1 MIRRVRVLKKRA
13 IYFCISIIAI
23 CLISFSVYQHNKI
36 NNFRSILKNTI
47 KYHIEM
53 FASSPVNLSDEVDYS
68 KKYGNIV
75 AAQSAYAALKQGRD
89 VPSKNYD
96 ISLSRLFIE
105 IKGIMI
111 NNREKIERITDD
123 SDMRSLMSNIANNFE
138 DTNSI
143 EKILE
148 IIQ

>member
-1 MIRRVRVLKKRA
+1 MKKRA
-13 IYFCISIIAI
+13 IYFGVSIIAI
-23 CLISFSVYQHNKI
+23 CLISFSVYQHKKI
-36 NNFRSILKNTI
+36 NSLRSYLKNTI

-53 FASSPVNLSDEVDYS
+53 FASSPVNLNDEVAYS
-68 KKYGNIV
+68 QKYGNIV
-75 AAQSAYAALKQGRD
+75 AAQSAYTALKQGRD
-89 VPSKNYD
+89 VPSKGYD

-111 NNREKIERITDD
+111 NNREKIGKVTDN
-123 SDMRSLMSNIANNFE
+123 SDMRSLMLNIANNIE
-138 DTNSI
+138 DINSI

>member
-1 MIRRVRVLKKRA
+1 MKKRA
-13 IYFCISIIAI
+13 ICFGISIIAI
-23 CLISFSVYQHNKI
+23 CLISFSVYQYNKI
-36 NNFRSILKNTI
+36 NTLRSILKNTI

-53 FASSPVNLSDEVDYS
+53 FASSPVNLNDELAYS
-68 KKYGNIV
+68 QKYGNIV
-75 AAQSAYAALKQGRD
+75 AAQSAYIALKEGRD
-89 VPSKNYD
+89 VPSKGYD

-111 NNREKIERITDD
+111 NNGEKIEKITDD
-123 SDMRSLMSNIANNFE
+123 RDMRELMLNIANNIE

-143 EKILE
+143 ERILE

>member
-1 MIRRVRVLKKRA
+1 MKKRA
-13 IYFCISIIAI
+13 IYFGVSIIAI
-23 CLISFSVYQHNKI
+23 CLISFSVYQYNKI
-36 NNFRSILKNTI
+36 NSLRSILKNTI

-53 FASSPVNLSDEVDYS
+53 FASSPVNINDEVDYS
-68 KKYGNIV
+68 QKYGNIV
-75 AAQSAYAALKQGRD
+75 AAQSAYGALKQGRD
-89 VPSKNYD
+89 VPSKTYD

-111 NNREKIERITDD
+111 NNAEKIEKITGD
-123 SDMRSLMSNIANNFE
+123 SDMRSLMLNIANNLE

>member
-1 MIRRVRVLKKRA
+1 MKKRA
-13 IYFCISIIAI
+13 IYFGVSIIAI
-23 CLISFSVYQHNKI
+23 CLISFSVYQYNKI
-36 NNFRSILKNTI
+36 NSLRSILKNTI

-53 FASSPVNLSDEVDYS
+53 FASSPVNINDEVAYS
-68 KKYGNIV
+68 QKYGNIV
-75 AAQSAYAALKQGRD
+75 AAQSAYGALKQGRD
-89 VPSKNYD
+89 VPSKTYD

-111 NNREKIERITDD
+111 NNAEKIEKITGD
-123 SDMRSLMSNIANNFE
+123 SDMRSLMLNIANNLE

>member
-1 MIRRVRVLKKRA
+1 MKKRA
-13 IYFCISIIAI
+13 IYFGISIIAI
-23 CLISFSVYQHNKI
+23 CLISFSVYQYNKI
-36 NNFRSILKNTI
+36 NTLRSILKNTI

-53 FASSPVNLSDEVDYS
+53 FASSPVNLNDELAYS
-68 KKYGNIV
+68 QKYGNIV
-75 AAQSAYAALKQGRD
+75 AAQSAYIALKEGRD
-89 VPSKNYD
+89 VPSKGYD

-111 NNREKIERITDD
+111 NNGEKIEKITDD
-123 SDMRSLMSNIANNFE
+123 RDMRELMLNIANNIE

-143 EKILE
+143 ERILE